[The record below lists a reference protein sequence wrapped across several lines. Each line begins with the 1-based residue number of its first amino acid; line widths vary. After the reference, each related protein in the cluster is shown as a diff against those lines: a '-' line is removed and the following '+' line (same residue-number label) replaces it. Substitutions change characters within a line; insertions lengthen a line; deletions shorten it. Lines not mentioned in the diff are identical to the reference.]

1 MKGVKVRLGRVALSL
16 GYQSGADL
24 RSDCHVG
31 HLPSST
37 VLHESQE
44 SLSSFAPFVA
54 FIQKKILYPRVSLS
68 VVCVFM

>member
-54 FIQKKILYPRVSLS
+54 FIQKKIYPRVSLS